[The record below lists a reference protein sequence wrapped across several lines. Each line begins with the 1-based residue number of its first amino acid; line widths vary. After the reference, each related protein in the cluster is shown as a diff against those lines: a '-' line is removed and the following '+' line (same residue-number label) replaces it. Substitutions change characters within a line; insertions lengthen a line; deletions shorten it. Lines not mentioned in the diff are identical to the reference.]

1 MSHNQPGP
9 YGQQPPPP
17 GPYGQQPQGPNPYA
31 QGPAGGAPGQPGY
44 GYPQQ
49 PPGQPGQPGYG
60 FPQQPG
66 QPGPYAPT
74 PPPGPY
80 GQPGP
85 PMPPKQGGSAGKTI
99 AIVIGSLVIVG
110 AVIGG
115 IVLFSGIGG
124 GGGSDVSSDGKKY
137 KLTSPQTVAGE
148 YEKNTAGT
156 TDQMT
161 PSELSEFEKAGVD
174 GPKSEHGSYK
184 AGSGTAVKQL
194 NFQGV
199 WGEVEDP
206 EGTVDAAFA
215 KMAEDSEKNA
225 ERNGGRAELVGSP
238 EEVQPTGL
246 GDDAVMKCQI
256 IKVSLGAST
265 SGTSELKAPL
275 CMWGDHSTVAMVS
288 AQDGAAV
295 LTGKSMTID
304 QTAELSKK
312 LRDDARV
319 PIK

>member
-1 MSHNQPGP
+1 MSQNQPGP

-17 GPYGQQPQGPNPYA
+17 GPYGQPPQGPNPYA
-31 QGPAGGAPGQPGY
+31 QGAPGGAPGQPGY

-49 PPGQPGQPGYG
+49 PPGPPPGQPGYG

-66 QPGPYAPT
+66 QPGPY
-74 PPPGPY
+74 

-85 PMPPKQGGSAGKTI
+85 PVPPPGGGGSTGKTV
-99 AIVIGSLVIVG
+99 AIIVGSLVIVG

-115 IVLFSGIGG
+115 IFLFSSLG
-124 GGGSDVSSDGKKY
+124 GGGSNVADDGKKY

-148 YEKNTAGT
+148 YVKNSAGT
-156 TDQMT
+156 TNEMT
-161 PSELSEFEKAGVD
+161 QSELSEFEKAGVD
-174 GPKSEHGSYK
+174 NPKSEYGSYK
-184 AGSGTAVKQL
+184 AGSGTSVKQL

-199 WGEVEDP
+199 WGDVEDP
-206 EGTVDAAFA
+206 EATVDAAFA

-225 ERNGGRAELVGSP
+225 ERTGSKAELVGSP
-238 EEVQPTGL
+238 EKVEPAGL
-246 GDDAVMKCQI
+246 DDSAVMKCQV

-288 AQDGAAV
+288 AQDSAAV

-319 PIK
+319 EIK